1 MSVNL
6 PNIYGQ
12 QFALIIQLLLQQK
25 DSRLRGRVSSNTY
38 KGKQAQ
44 VVDQFAPIAMQ
55 PVTGRFAPIGRV
67 DAAATARWVT
77 PNDFELNQ
85 LIDSF
90 DRLKL
95 LVDPQS
101 SYVLNAHHAANRTID
116 DIIIA
121 SFYASSLTGETG
133 STLVAL
139 PAGQQVAV
147 TQGAASNTNLTVA
160 KLRAA
165 RKLLRAA
172 EVDLDAD
179 PVTVVVSAAQEDSLM
194 QEAQMIDL
202 DYTDMPVLVE
212 GRIHRFMGMEF
223 VHSERLPLDGTGY
236 RRVPVFAKSG
246 MHVGIWEDVQTN
258 VSRREDLSGLPWQ
271 AYVMLS
277 VGATRLEEKKFV
289 EIKCDEAAS

>member
-1 MSVNL
+1 M
-6 PNIYGQ
+6 
-12 QFALIIQLLLQQK
+12 
-25 DSRLRGRVSSNTY
+25 
-38 KGKQAQ
+38 
-44 VVDQFAPIAMQ
+44 
-55 PVTGRFAPIGRV
+55 
-67 DAAATARWVT
+67 

-101 SYVLNAHHAANRTID
+101 SYVLNAHYAANRTID
-116 DIIIA
+116 DIIIN
-121 SFYASSLTGETG
+121 SFFATAMTGETG
-133 STLVAL
+133 TIPITL
-139 PAGQQVAV
+139 PAAQQVVV
-147 TQGAASNTNLTVA
+147 TQGSASNTNLTVA

-165 RKLLRAA
+165 RKLLRQA

-179 PVTVVVSAAQEDSLM
+179 PVTVVVSASQEDSLM

-212 GRIHRFMGMEF
+212 GRIHRFMGF
-223 VHSERLPLDGTGY
+223 DFCHSERLPTDGSGY
-236 RRVPVFAKSG
+236 RRIPCFAKSG
-246 MHVGIWEDVQTN
+246 MHVAFGKTFRPTSPAVTIC
-258 VSRREDLSGLPWQ
+258 RACRGK

-289 EIKCDEAAS
+289 EIKCDETMS

>member
-44 VVDQFAPIAMQ
+44 VVDQFAAIAMQ
-55 PVTGRFAPIGRV
+55 PVVGRFNPIGRV
-67 DAAATARWVT
+67 DATATARWVT

-101 SYVLNAHHAANRTID
+101 SYVLNAHQAANRTID
-116 DIIIA
+116 DIIINAFFA
-121 SFYASSLTGETG
+121 SAMTGETG
-133 STLVAL
+133 STLVTF

-147 TQGAASNTNLTVA
+147 TQGSASNSNLTVA

-179 PVTVVVSAAQEDSLM
+179 PVTVVMSASQEDSLM

-212 GRIHRFMGMEF
+212 GKIQRFMGFEF
-223 VHSERLPLDGTGY
+223 VHSERLPADGSGY
-236 RRVPVFAKSG
+236 RRIPVFAKSG

-277 VGATRLEEKKFV
+277 VGATRLEEKKLC